1 MVNLELNIQIIHGK
15 WMVDR
20 IILLLRQLW
29 VKYMLLDVLALTTD
43 NNIYAWG
50 YGDMLALGN
59 GVLAVEKVSSSMF
72 SSIELF
78 YSF

>member
-1 MVNLELNIQIIHGK
+1 
-15 WMVDR
+15 
-20 IILLLRQLW
+20 
-29 VKYMLLDVLALTTD
+29 MLLVVDVLALTTD
-43 NNIYAWG
+43 NIIYAWG